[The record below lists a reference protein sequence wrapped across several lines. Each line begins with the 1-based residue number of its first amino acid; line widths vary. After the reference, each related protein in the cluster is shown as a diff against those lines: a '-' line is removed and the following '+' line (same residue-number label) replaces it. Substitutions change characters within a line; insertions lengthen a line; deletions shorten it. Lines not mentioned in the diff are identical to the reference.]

1 MKVSAIIP
9 AAGSGQRFGEV
20 KQFKLLAGR
29 PLLFHTLKPFLQSD
43 YIDEVIVVVP
53 QENVEFFHRDVVSMS
68 AGKPVKVVAGGDRR
82 QDSVK
87 HGVDA
92 SDSDSTL
99 VCVHDAARPFVT
111 EDLIQK
117 SISACKNV
125 DGAVVAIISKD
136 TVKYSENGL
145 VKETINREKIWLAQ
159 TPQTFNKQKLLL
171 ALDNAHKNQLT
182 GTDESALMEA
192 MGYSIKLVDG
202 HPNNFKITTQDDW
215 MRAEAVAHQLT
226 DSRSGR
232 FKEVHDD

>member
-29 PLLFHTLKPFLQSD
+29 PLLFHTLKPFLQSN

-53 QENVEFFHRDVVSMS
+53 RDNVESTHRDVVSMS
-68 AGKPVKVVAGGDRR
+68 VGKPVKVVVGGDRR